1 VTISYGNHG
10 FWPTIPDDYWGID
23 DFTEVWWDTSAT
35 GPDEIR
41 RQGTGMYEYSEGGK
55 RFLPGQWTNDT
66 KAFDKNGAVTI
77 YTTSPPGEQAQDYPS
92 PAGGSSSSSS
102 SAN

>member
-1 VTISYGNHG
+1 MTIAFGNHG

-23 DFTEVWWDTSAT
+23 DFTEVWWDPTAT
-35 GPDEIR
+35 GPDEVR
-41 RQGTGMYEYSEGGK
+41 RQGPGMLEFSEGGK
-55 RFLPGQWTNDT
+55 RFLPGQWTNET

-77 YTTSPPGEQAQDYPS
+77 YTTPPPGEQAKVYPS
-92 PAGGSSSSSS
+92 PANSSSSS